1 MNMRIF
7 TVSVILLISES
18 TFSQQYWLN
27 VPSPTTKDFYKCHL
41 LDTVYGWAAGDS
53 GIIIHTS
60 NSGVNWN
67 IQNSGINFMIDDI
80 FFVNRR
86 LGWAIANDFLFF
98 GTTILRTT
106 NGGIN
111 WSGSRYPDTTLVFN
125 TVYFQDSATGFLS
138 GYTGQIYKTTNGGFS
153 WFECHVDTAY
163 CQMLYLFPKWDMV
176 FMNSS
181 TGFACG
187 GQIDIQ
193 GIVWRT
199 TDAGL
204 NWYTYCIAPE
214 PLLEIKAI
222 NQSKV
227 VATGGDPDYGISFV
241 KSYDAGLT
249 WSYQETGLFGMGRS
263 LAFRTPSELWI
274 PGFFLQKF
282 ALNLDSGNA
291 GAEWIEISPPA
302 PVNLNAAQFVTP
314 TYGWAFGGGGTILK
328 YNTAVI
334 GIGSIESQVPE
345 GFTLRQN
352 YPNPFNPASVIR
364 FEIPELDGEKFVNL
378 SIFDALG
385 RLVSEPVNALMSAGG
400 YSIDFDGSDMPS
412 GVYFYV
418 LTLKTEG
425 YIEYKL
431 SKKMV
436 LLK

>member
-1 MNMRIF
+1 MRFFPVLIF
-7 TVSVILLISES
+7 LLMIENSS
-18 TFSQQYWLN
+18 SQQYWLS
-27 VPSPTTKDFYKCHL
+27 VPSPTTKDFYRCHL
-41 LDTVYGWAAGDS
+41 LDTIYGWAAGDL
-53 GIIIHTS
+53 GIIVNTS
-60 NSGVNWN
+60 NGGQNWN
-67 IQNSGINFMIDDI
+67 IQNTGIDYMIDDI
-80 FFVNRR
+80 FFINKR
-86 LGWAIANDFLFF
+86 LGWAIANDFLFS
-98 GTTILRTT
+98 GTTILRTF

-111 WSGSRYPDTTLVFN
+111 WTNSRFPDTTKVFN
-125 TVYFQDSATGFLS
+125 TVYFLDSATGFLT
-138 GYTGQIYKTTNGGFS
+138 GYTGQILKTTNGGS
-153 WFECHVDTAY
+153 NWIECHVDTAY
-163 CQMLYLFPKWDMV
+163 CSILYLFPKWDMT
-176 FMNSS
+176 FMNAT

-204 NWYTYCIAPE
+204 NWFTYCIAPE
-214 PLLEIKAI
+214 PLLEIKSI
-222 NQSKV
+222 NQNKV
-227 VATGGDPDYGISFV
+227 VATGGDPDYGVSFV

-291 GAEWIEISPPA
+291 GSSWLEISPPVM
-302 PVNLNAAQFVTP
+302 VNLNAAQFVTP

-334 GIGSIESQVPE
+334 GVSAAESEIPE
-345 GFTLRQN
+345 GFVLKQN
-352 YPNPFNPASVIR
+352 YPNPFNPLSVIQ
-364 FEIPELDGEKFVNL
+364 FSIPELDGDKYVNL
-378 SIFDALG
+378 SFYDALG
-385 RLVSEPVNALMSAGG
+385 RLISEPVNGRLGAGEH
-400 YSIDFDGSDMPS
+400 SIQFNGSNEPS

-418 LTLKTEG
+418 LTMKTAENAV
-425 YIEYKL
+425 YKL